1 MKNIMKAAGVSLV
14 VLSSSF
20 FAQAAE
26 AAQKVGYVNSAQV
39 FQALPQREV
48 VLQKMQEEFKD
59 RAAELKSIQAQAQ
72 TKMETLNRD
81 GSLLSESEVEKLRVE
96 ISQLESNFKIKGQ
109 SLEKASARREAE
121 EKQKL
126 FKMIQDAVTKVA
138 EKEGFDLIV
147 EAQALQY
154 AKPELDISEKV
165 IESLK

>member
-1 MKNIMKAAGVSLV
+1 MMKAAGVSLV

>member
-1 MKNIMKAAGVSLV
+1 MMKAAGVSLV
-14 VLSSSF
+14 VLTSSM
-20 FAQAAE
+20 FAHAAE
-26 AAQKVGYVNSAQV
+26 AAQKVGYVNSAQI

-59 RAAELKSIQAQAQ
+59 RAAELQAIQAQAQ
-72 TKMETLNRD
+72 TKMEKLQRD
-81 GSLLSESEVEKLRVE
+81 GELMTAGEVDKLRVE
-96 ISQLESNFKIKGQ
+96 ISQLESNFQIKGK

-126 FKMIQDAVTKVA
+126 FKLIQDAVTKIA
-138 EKEGFDLIV
+138 EKEGYDLIV

-154 AKPELDISEKV
+154 AKPEFNISEKV

>member
-1 MKNIMKAAGVSLV
+1 MMKAAGVSLV

-59 RAAELKSIQAQAQ
+59 RAAELQSIQAQAQ

-81 GSLLSESEVEKLRVE
+81 GALLSESEVEKLRVE

-126 FKMIQDAVTKVA
+126 FKMIQNAVTKVA

>member
-1 MKNIMKAAGVSLV
+1 MKAAGVSLV
-14 VLSSSF
+14 VLSSSM

-26 AAQKVGYVNSAQV
+26 AAQKVGYVNSSQV

-59 RAAELKSIQAQAQ
+59 RAAELQSIQAQAQ
-72 TKMETLNRD
+72 TKMEILNRD
-81 GSLLSESEVEKLRVE
+81 GALLSETEVDKLRVE

-109 SLEKASARREAE
+109 ALEKASARREAE

-126 FKMIQDAVTKVA
+126 FKVIQDAVTQVA

-154 AKPELDISEKV
+154 AKPELNISEKV